1 MIHLIDK
8 PMQNLYNELINGT
21 VEYKDGG
28 HIVQHPPTAL
38 ALRAARMLKQLAETN
53 DVNGILIRQLQ
64 AREEE
69 VHRNLKITEAKIEKL
84 QSLLQ
89 EAVDKGVSVET
100 VIENFEKPL
109 PAEILDEV
117 DQVVEVTAE
126 VMDESSNATEIPAPA
141 PTHNMFGEP
150 K

>member
-1 MIHLIDK
+1 
-8 PMQNLYNELINGT
+8 MQNLYNELINGT

-38 ALRAARMLKQLAETN
+38 ALRAARMLKQLADTN

-100 VIENFEKPL
+100 VIENFEKPS

-117 DQVVEVTAE
+117 NQVVEVTAE
-126 VMDESSNATEIPAPA
+126 VLDESSNAAEIPSETPA
-141 PTHNMFGEP
+141 PDLENHNMFGES

>member
-1 MIHLIDK
+1 
-8 PMQNLYNELINGT
+8 MQNLYNELINGT

-28 HIVQHPPTAL
+28 HIIQHPPTAL
-38 ALRAARMLKQLAETN
+38 ALRAARMLKQLADTN
-53 DVNGILIRQLQ
+53 DVNGLLIRQLQ
-64 AREEE
+64 SREEE

-84 QSLLQ
+84 QTLLQ

-100 VIENFEKPL
+100 VIENFEKFS
-109 PAEILDEV
+109 PAEIVDKV

-126 VMDESSNATEIPAPA
+126 VLDEPSDAAEIPAEAPA
-141 PTHNMFGEP
+141 HEHNMFGES

>member
-1 MIHLIDK
+1 
-8 PMQNLYNELINGT
+8 MQNLYNELINGT
-21 VEYKDGG
+21 TEYKDGG
-28 HIVQHPPTAL
+28 HIIQHPPTAL
-38 ALRAARMLKQLAETN
+38 ALRSARMLKQLADTN
-53 DVNGILIRQLQ
+53 DVNGLLIRQLQ
-64 AREEE
+64 SREEE

-100 VIENFEKPL
+100 VIENFEKPS
-109 PAEILDEV
+109 PAEIVDKV

-126 VMDESSNATEIPAPA
+126 VVDEPSDAVETPTETQSPE
-141 PTHNMFGEP
+141 HNMFGES